1 MDENIFL
8 SKLKKYG
15 LENEIPNISEKN
27 ARFLRDII
35 SLSKAKNILE
45 IGTANWY
52 STIHFALE
60 LKKIWG
66 KITTIEFSIKSHND
80 ALENFKKAQVNDYV
94 EALHGNAIDIIPTL
108 KKKYD
113 FIFIDGMKKRSLD
126 FYLLAE
132 KKIKKGGI
140 IIIDDVIKFRNKMEN
155 LYDYL
160 EKEKIIYHILPIDE
174 DDGIM
179 MILNR

>member
-1 MDENIFL
+1 
-8 SKLKKYG
+8 
-15 LENEIPNISEKN
+15 
-27 ARFLRDII
+27 
-35 SLSKAKNILE
+35 
-45 IGTANWY
+45 
-52 STIHFALE
+52 
-60 LKKIWG
+60 
-66 KITTIEFSIKSHND
+66 
-80 ALENFKKAQVNDYV
+80 LENFKKAQVNDYV